1 MKSRMQRYELKRKSI
16 EADSK
21 AILGLL
27 GEIWTNTNQILI
39 YLDRHE
45 KERLESLKT
54 DEPFNE
60 QCHQIIREVF
70 EIGCE

>member
-1 MKSRMQRYELKRKSI
+1 MNRTLKYEMKRKRI
-16 EADSK
+16 ESDSK
-21 AILGLL
+21 AILWLL

-54 DEPFNE
+54 DEPFNN
-60 QCHQIIREVF
+60 QCHQTIREVF